1 MCRVTIEV
9 NERALQGLLPE
20 LSNSAAISSWA
31 QETFDGI
38 IGGLQRAESATL
50 ANTRKRLQARQKR
63 KMALEQNLTPDQL
76 YEVIAEEID
85 DIYANG

>member
-20 LSNSAAISSWA
+20 LSTSAAIRSWA
-31 QETFDGI
+31 QDALDGVI
-38 IGGLQRAESATL
+38 CGLQRADAATL
-50 ANTRKRLQARQKR
+50 ANTRKRLQAKQKR
-63 KMALEQNLTPDQL
+63 EMALQQDLTPDQL
-76 YEVIAEEID
+76 YEVIVEEID